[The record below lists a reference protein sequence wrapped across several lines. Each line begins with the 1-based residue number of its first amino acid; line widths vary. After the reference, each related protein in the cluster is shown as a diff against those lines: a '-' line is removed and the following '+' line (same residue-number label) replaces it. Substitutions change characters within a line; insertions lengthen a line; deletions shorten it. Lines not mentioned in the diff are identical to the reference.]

1 MRFEGSYAQEGDRER
16 GRKKNSEKPESLST
30 EMKVKVRLLKEFQR
44 EVGVGRDKRDRILG
58 DGRKSNS
65 RR

>member
-16 GRKKNSEKPESLST
+16 GRRKNSEKPESLST

-44 EVGVGRDKRDRILG
+44 EVKKKMLKAELSIW
-58 DGRKSNS
+58 DGFF
-65 RR
+65 